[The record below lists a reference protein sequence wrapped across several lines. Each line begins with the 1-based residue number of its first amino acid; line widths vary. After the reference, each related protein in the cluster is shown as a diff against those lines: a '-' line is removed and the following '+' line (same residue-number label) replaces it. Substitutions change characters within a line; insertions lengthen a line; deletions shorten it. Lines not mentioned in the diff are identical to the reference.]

1 MCKYHFSD
9 VSDCTVV
16 YADSHEEAYAIAATR
31 LDVATMTLDWFY

>member
-9 VSDCTVV
+9 CCDYTVV
-16 YADSHEEAYAIAATR
+16 YADSHAEAYAIAAER